1 MILNRLRIVLMQR
14 RRVAA
19 LLTAVVLVAGLGACR
34 LPDPSAGRPT
44 VVAGFY
50 PLYFV
55 ADRIA
60 GRYNDVVDLTPPGVE
75 PHEYELT
82 VRQVARIDEARVGLY
97 EKGIAPSVDQAM
109 TNDSPDHR
117 LEVTSVVPL
126 AAPAPGYGE
135 ETADSKDPHFWQDPT
150 LLAEVAHAFAN
161 TMAGADPAHAAY
173 YRAQGR
179 RLVRD
184 LHALD
189 RDYATGLA
197 SCRIRTIVV
206 SHDAFEYLARR
217 YHLDVVP
224 IAGLEPDAEPSL
236 SRLHDLA
243 SVVKER
249 GVTTIFFETLASPD
263 LARSLASD
271 TGLQTAVLDPIEGL
285 SSADPHAT
293 YLSLMRQNLAAI
305 TKANECS

>member
-1 MILNRLRIVLMQR
+1 MDGAKVL

-19 LLTAVVLVAGLGACR
+19 VLTAVALVAGLSACR
-34 LPDPSAGRPT
+34 LPSRTSGRPA

-82 VRQVARIDEARVGLY
+82 VRQVAQVDEARVGLY

-109 TNDSPDHR
+109 DNDSPDHR
-117 LEVTSVVPL
+117 LEVSSVVPL
-126 AAPAPGYGE
+126 MVPAVGYGE
-135 ETADSKDPHFWQDPT
+135 ETADSKDPHFWLDPV
-150 LLAEVAHAFAN
+150 LLGQVADAFAV
-161 TMAGADPAHAAY
+161 TMAEADPPHAAY

-189 RDYATGLA
+189 RAYARGLA
-197 SCRIRTIVV
+197 SCRIRTVV
-206 SHDAFEYLARR
+206 VRHDAFEYLARR

-243 SVVKER
+243 SLVEER
-249 GVTTIFFETLASPD
+249 GVTTIFFETLATPD

-271 TGLQTAVLDPIEGL
+271 TGLRTAVLDPVEGL
-285 SSADPHAT
+285 SSSDPHAT
-293 YLSLMRQNLAAI
+293 YLSLMRQNLAAL

>member
-1 MILNRLRIVLMQR
+1 MMMR
-14 RRVAA
+14 RAA
-19 LLTAVVLVAGLGACR
+19 VLLTAVALVAGLGGCR
-34 LPDPSAGRPT
+34 LPSPSSGRPT

-82 VRQVARIDEARVGLY
+82 VRQVARVDEARVGLY

-109 TNDSPDHR
+109 TNDSPDRR
-117 LEVTSVVPL
+117 LEVSSVVPL
-126 AAPAPGYGE
+126 MAPAAGYGE
-135 ETADSKDPHFWQDPT
+135 ETADTKDPHFWLDPV
-150 LLAEVAHAFAN
+150 LLGQVADAFAA
-161 TMAGADPAHAAY
+161 TMAEADPAHAAY
-173 YRAQGR
+173 YRTQGR

-184 LHALD
+184 LDALD
-189 RDYATGLA
+189 RDYARGLA
-197 SCRIRTIVV
+197 SCRIRTVVV

-243 SVVKER
+243 SLVEER
-249 GVTTIFFETLASPD
+249 GVTTIFFETLATPD

-271 TGLQTAVLDPIEGL
+271 TGLRTAVLDPIEGL

-293 YLSLMRQNLAAI
+293 YLSLMRQNLAAL

>member
-1 MILNRLRIVLMQR
+1 MVLMR
-14 RRVAA
+14 SWLVVGVALA
-19 LLTAVVLVAGLGACR
+19 LASTLTACR
-34 LPDPSAGRPT
+34 PTASGRPT

-82 VRQVARIDEARVGLY
+82 VRKVAQVDLARVGLY

-109 TNDSPDHR
+109 TNDSPDHA
-117 LEVTSVVPL
+117 LEVSSVVPL
-126 AAPAPGYGE
+126 ARPAPGDGE
-135 ETADSKDPHFWQDPT
+135 ETADARDPHFWQDPV
-150 LLAEVAHAFAN
+150 LLARVATAFAH
-161 TMAGADPAHAAY
+161 TMAGADPRHAAY
-173 YRAQGR
+173 YRQQGR

-184 LHALD
+184 LESLD
-189 RDYATGLA
+189 RDYARGLA
-197 SCRIRTIVV
+197 SCRTRTVVV

-217 YHLDVVP
+217 YRLDVVP

-243 SVVKER
+243 ALVRDR
-249 GVTTIFFETLASPD
+249 GVTTIFFETLATPD

-271 TGLQTAVLDPIEGL
+271 TGVRTGVLDPVEGL

-293 YLSLMRQNLAAI
+293 YLTLMRQNLAALM
-305 TKANECS
+305 KANDCT

>member
-1 MILNRLRIVLMQR
+1 MILMTA

-19 LLTAVVLVAGLGACR
+19 MLTAVALVSGLTGCR
-34 LPDPSAGRPT
+34 LPSPSSGRPT

-60 GRYNDVVDLTPPGVE
+60 GRYNDVIDLTPPGVE

-82 VRQVARIDEARVGLY
+82 VREVAQVDEARVGVY

-117 LEVTSVVPL
+117 LEVSSVVPL
-126 AAPAPGYGE
+126 MAPAAGYGE
-135 ETADSKDPHFWQDPT
+135 ETADTKDPHFWQDPT
-150 LLAEVAHAFAN
+150 LLAQVATAFAT
-161 TMAGADPAHAAY
+161 TMAEADPAHEAY

-184 LHALD
+184 LHGLD
-189 RDYATGLA
+189 RDYARGLA
-197 SCRIRTIVV
+197 SCRIRTVVV

-224 IAGLEPDAEPSL
+224 IAGIEPDAEPSL

-243 SVVKER
+243 SLVQER
-249 GVTTIFFETLASPD
+249 DVTTIFFETLATPD

-271 TGLQTAVLDPIEGL
+271 TGLETAVLDPIEGL

-293 YLSLMRQNLAAI
+293 YLTLMRQNLAAL